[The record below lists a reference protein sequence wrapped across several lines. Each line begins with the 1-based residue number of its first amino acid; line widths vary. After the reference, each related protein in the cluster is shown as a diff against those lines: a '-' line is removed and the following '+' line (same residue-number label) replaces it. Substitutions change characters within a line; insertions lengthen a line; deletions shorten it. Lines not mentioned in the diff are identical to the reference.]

1 MDVIFLDGG
10 IGRTDDIKP
19 VGRDILERYR
29 HFARRIGKGRGADT
43 RTVVSRSPG
52 AYHPTA

>member
-29 HFARRIGKGRGADT
+29 HFARRIGK
-43 RTVVSRSPG
+43 VVSRSPG

>member
-29 HFARRIGKGRGADT
+29 HFVAGADT

>member
-29 HFARRIGKGRGADT
+29 HFARRIGKGADT